1 MSTEKPEAKKQEVE
15 GGYQFGIGLL
25 ERRAI
30 TYIIDE
36 LDAGRELFEILND
49 PYIKNRIDENKRR
62 QLLAE
67 SDLLDAFK
75 EEILKARESLK

>member
-1 MSTEKPEAKKQEVE
+1 MSTEKPEKKKQEVE
-15 GGYQFGIGLL
+15 GGYQFGIGVL

-36 LDAGRELFEILND
+36 MDAGRELFDILND
-49 PYIKNRIDENKRR
+49 PYIKNRIDPSKRH
-62 QLLAE
+62 QLLTD

-75 EEILKARESLK
+75 EEIGKARESLK